1 MALTGSALSRTA
13 AIRVLRQL
21 PRAGLAMLFASIA
34 SGVAAAQAVGTIDGV
49 LVMRGTG
56 TPIGEAQVFIEGT
69 RLGSISDGSGR
80 FRIVGVPAGDHV
92 LVAQRVGIATE
103 RRPVTVVAD
112 STTRVRLELGE
123 AAAVMAPV
131 VVSATRER
139 QRATEPSSS
148 ITALDGAEIRR
159 TRAAHPAGIMN
170 RVPGVYVSQLSGEGH
185 STAIRQPISTKPLYL
200 YLEDGVPTRSTG
212 FFNHNA
218 LYEVNL
224 PQSNGLEVLKGP
236 GTALYGSDAI
246 GGIVNVLT
254 RQAPLAPAVELGLE
268 RGADGY
274 MRFLGSAGSTFGV
287 HALRADAN
295 VTRSDGWRDDATYRR
310 ESGTLRWDYF
320 APGGWTIKSVL
331 AASVVDQ
338 QELVALPEGEFE
350 RRPELNLS
358 PIGFRDVRAI
368 RVSAAIERER
378 GPSLWSFTPYA
389 RDNVLEILPTWQL
402 TFDPQVWETRSRSFG
417 VLARYRRDL
426 APLSTRLIIGADVEV
441 SPGSFTA
448 DGIATERSGP
458 DRIWSSFSLVER
470 HYDYDVTYRAFSPYV
485 HAEVSPASRVRIDAG
500 LRYDQSGYDYAT
512 NLAPVATGRHRRPRD
527 TDVTYHQLSPKV
539 GVTLDLHRAAN
550 LFASYREGFRAP
562 SQNQLFQQNAA
573 DNTVDLQP
581 VKVVSYELGVRGQ
594 VGQRVFYQ
602 LSAYD
607 MRLTDDIITLLVAD
621 GATASRIATNAGETR
636 HRGLEAGV
644 GLALASS
651 VRLDASYAV
660 SDQEYVDW
668 VPTVGSRRVDY
679 SGNAIE
685 AAPEQLGNVML
696 TFSPS
701 FLAGGRAAVEWSM
714 VGRYWMDPDN
724 TRRYAGHDLINLHLN
739 YFVTPSAELFARL
752 SNLTGERFAELATFD
767 AVQGATYVPGAPR
780 ALFAGVRYNWQRSDR
795 ESGQ

>member
-1 MALTGSALSRTA
+1 MSLTGSWHSRTV
-13 AIRVLRQL
+13 AIRVLRRVG
-21 PRAGLAMLFASIA
+21 RAGVALLFASMA
-34 SGVAAAQAVGTIDGV
+34 PGAARAQAPGIIDGV
-49 LVMRGTG
+49 LVVRGTG

-69 RLGSISDGSGR
+69 RLGSASDATGR

-92 LVAQRVGIATE
+92 LVAQRIGINTE
-103 RRPVTVVAD
+103 RRPITVVAD
-112 STTRVRLELGE
+112 SVTYVRLELGE
-123 AAAVMAPV
+123 TAAVMAPV

-139 QRATEPSSS
+139 QRANESSAT

-159 TRAAHPAGIMN
+159 TRAAHPSGILN

-224 PQSNGLEVLKGP
+224 PQSSGLEVLKGP

-254 RQAPLAPAVELGLE
+254 RQAPLAPTVELGLE
-268 RGADGY
+268 RGEDGY
-274 MRFLGSAGSTFGV
+274 TRFLGSAGSAFGV
-287 HALRADAN
+287 HALRADLN
-295 VTRSDGWRDDATYRR
+295 ITRSDGWRDDAEYRR
-310 ESGTLRWDYF
+310 ESGTLRWDFF

-331 AASVVDQ
+331 AASLVDQ
-338 QELVALPEGEFE
+338 QELVALPEDAFE
-350 RRPELNLS
+350 SRPELNLS
-358 PIGFRDVRAI
+358 PIGFREVRAI
-368 RVSAAIERER
+368 RLSAAIEREK

-402 TFDPQVWETRSRSFG
+402 TFDPQVWDTRSRSYG
-417 VLARYRRDL
+417 VLARYRRNL
-426 APLSTRLIIGADVEV
+426 APLKTRVIIGADVEV

-448 DGIATERSGP
+448 DGIAAERSGP
-458 DRIWSSFSLVER
+458 EGSWSSFSMVER
-470 HYDYDVTYRAFSPYV
+470 HYDYDVTYRAFSPYA
-485 HAEVSPASRVRIDAG
+485 HAEVSPTSRVRVDAG
-500 LRYDQSGYDYAT
+500 LRYDVSGYDYAT
-512 NLAPVATGRHRRPRD
+512 KQDPLATGRHRRPAD
-527 TDVTYHQLSPKV
+527 TDVTYHQVSPKV
-539 GVTLDLHRAAN
+539 GVTVDLHRAASF
-550 LFASYREGFRAP
+550 FASYREGFRAP
-562 SQNQLFQQNAA
+562 SQSQLFQQNAA

-581 VKVVSYELGVRGQ
+581 VKVVSYEVGMRGQ
-594 VGQRVFYQ
+594 LGQRLLYQ

-607 MRLTDDIITLLVAD
+607 MRLTDDIITLLVVD
-621 GATASRIATNAGETR
+621 GASASRIATNAGETR
-636 HRGLEAGV
+636 HRGIEAGL
-644 GLALASS
+644 GLALLPS
-651 VRLDASYAV
+651 VRLDASFAV
-660 SDQEYVDW
+660 SEQEYVDW

-685 AAPEQLGNVML
+685 AAPEQLGNVLL
-696 TFSPS
+696 TLSPS

-724 TRRYAGHDLINLHLN
+724 SRRYAGHDLINLHAN
-739 YFVTPSAELFARL
+739 YFVTPSTELFARL

-780 ALFAGVRYNWQRSDR
+780 ALFAGVRYNWQRSNR
-795 ESGQ
+795 EPGQ